1 MRYYSRVGPRASACE
16 KVFFS
21 TFSLSGFFELKRN
34 WIWLIASVKRWAV
47 IWVTDYFFIQF
58 YVSAI
63 FHNDWTPEMKRW
75 KERLCIISTVFNWHS
90 TSVSS
95 TEFNT
100 ELITICTVR
109 DSTRWIEWKVKHEVF
124 NSTRRGEW
132 KLKTDGIKWKVLL
145 LHCTPLHFRR
155 VLHFYTYFTLLHFP
169 LLHSPL
175 YTFHF
180 SGNEKGRNDPSIRV
194 LLP

>member
-1 MRYYSRVGPRASACE
+1 MRYYSRVGSRASTCE

-21 TFSLSGFFELKRN
+21 TFSLSGFFELELN
-34 WIWLIASVKRWAV
+34 WIWLASVRRWAV
-47 IWVTDYFFIQF
+47 SRVTDYFFIQF

-100 ELITICTVR
+100 ELNTICTVR
-109 DSTRWIEWKVKHEVF
+109 DSKRWIEWKVQHEVF
-124 NSTRRGEW
+124 NSTRRRVW
-132 KLKTDGIKWKVLL
+132 KLNTDCIKWKVLL
-145 LHCTPLHFRR
+145 LYTVHLLHFRR
-155 VLHFYTYFTLLHFP
+155 VIHF
-169 LLHSPL
+169 S
-175 YTFHF
+175 TFHF